1 MTYEILNICGQGLFL
16 KLDGFRLIYCC
27 IALFMWSVSLLFS
40 VEYFAHYNHKVRY
53 YGFLLLTMFA
63 TLGVFL
69 SADLF
74 TMFVFFEVMSLSS
87 YVWVAQEE
95 TEDALK
101 AGVTYL
107 AVAVIGGMVLLMGL
121 FLFYDAAGTLRMDEI
136 YPAVQ
141 SVWKEKSTRI
151 YVSGFLMLVGFGA
164 KAGMFPLHFW
174 LPKAHPVAPAPAS
187 ALLSGILTKCGV
199 FGILI
204 LTAEVFVHDLL
215 WGKVILLLGV
225 ITMVAGAVLAVFSV
239 NLKRTLACS
248 SVSQIG
254 FILVGVGM
262 QCFLGEEN
270 ALAVRGTFLHMVN
283 HSLIKLLLFNV
294 AGVVYMNLHALDLN
308 SIKGFGRK
316 KPFLMGCFLMGALG
330 IGGVP
335 FWNGYV
341 SKTLL
346 HESIVEYIAHLE
358 HLGESAVL
366 FQSVEWLFLFS
377 GGLTVAY
384 MLKLFVCLFI
394 EKHSEKQQAY
404 EEKKA
409 YMSGLSKVVIGAA
422 ALVLPVMGAVPSMT
436 MDKMADAVMSF
447 MRSGHLHHQVHYFT
461 WVNLKGGLISIG
473 IGVLVYTCFI
483 RKVLIRKGSYV
494 DLWPKKLDIEI
505 LFRKLVLGFTVL
517 LGKVSKILDGFLM
530 EWCTTEQLLKLL
542 NDLVKVPDGFL
553 VKWCTTEQVLK
564 ILNGCMKFP
573 ERLPEFFVSKL
584 KQTVY
589 KETTE
594 PPELELVNKLHSQ
607 YDRKVD
613 TLRLIGSSLSFG
625 LLLACVGLILTIV
638 YILIH

>member
-1 MTYEILNICGQGLFL
+1 MTYEIMNLCGQGLFL
-16 KLDGFRLIYCC
+16 KVDGFRLIYCC

-40 VEYFAHYNHKVRY
+40 KEYFAHYSHKVRY

-63 TLGVFL
+63 TFGVFL

-74 TMFVFFEVMSLSS
+74 TMFIFFEVMSLSS

-95 TEDALK
+95 TEEALK

-107 AVAVIGGMVLLMGL
+107 AIAVIGGMVMLMGL
-121 FLFYDAAGTLRMDEI
+121 FLFNSAVGTLRMDEI
-136 YPAVQ
+136 YGAVQ
-141 SVWKEKSTRI
+141 NVWGEKSTQI
-151 YVSGFLMLVGFGA
+151 YVSGFCMLFGFGA

-199 FGILI
+199 FGILV
-204 LTAEVFVHDLL
+204 LTAEVFVHNYI
-215 WGKVILLLGV
+215 WGSVILILGV
-225 ITMVAGAVLAVFSV
+225 LGMFAGAVLAVFSI

-283 HSLIKLLLFNV
+283 HSLIKLLLFNL

-308 SIKGFGRK
+308 TVRGFGRK
-316 KPFLMGCFLMGALG
+316 KPFLMITFLMGALG
-330 IGGVP
+330 IGGFP
-335 FWNGYV
+335 MWNGYV

-346 HESIVEYIAHLE
+346 HESIVEYIHHLQ

-366 FQSVEWLFLFS
+366 FQAVEWIFLFS

-394 EKHSEKQQAY
+394 EKHPTKQDAY
-404 EEKKA
+404 DEKKN
-409 YMSGLSKVVIGAA
+409 YMSLLSKVVLGISAGILPILGAF
-422 ALVLPVMGAVPSMT
+422 PGMT
-436 MDKMADAVMSF
+436 MDKMADAVMNF
-447 MRSGHLHHQVHYFT
+447 MRSGELAHQVHYFT

-473 IGVLVYTCFI
+473 IGVLVYLFVI
-483 RKVLIRKGSYV
+483 RKVFMRKDRYV
-494 DLWPKKLDIEI
+494 DLWPEKLDVEV
-505 LFRKLVLGFTVL
+505 LFTKAVLGFVSLLGAVSKVLDGVL
-517 LGKVSKILDGFLM
+517 LNWLTIENVLKFL
-530 EWCTTEQLLKLL
+530 
-542 NDLVKVPDGFL
+542 NRNAKVPE
-553 VKWCTTEQVLK
+553 K
-564 ILNGCMKFP
+564 
-573 ERLPEFFVSKL
+573 LPEGIIGRLRHLLFD
-584 KQTVY
+584 
-589 KETTE
+589 ETTE
-594 PPELELVNKLHSQ
+594 APEQELVNKLHAQ

-613 TLRLIGSSLSFG
+613 TMRVIGSSLSFG
-625 LLLACVGLILTIV
+625 LLIACVGLIITII
-638 YILIH
+638 YLLIN

>member
-1 MTYEILNICGQGLFL
+1 MVMT
-16 KLDGFRLIYCC
+16 IYCY

-40 VEYFAHYNHKVRY
+40 KEYFAHYSHKARY

-69 SADLF
+69 AKDFF
-74 TMFVFFEVMSLSS
+74 TMFVFFEIMSLSS

-95 TEDALK
+95 TEAALK

-107 AVAVIGGMVLLMGL
+107 AIAVIGGMVMLMGL
-121 FLFYDAAGTLRMDEI
+121 FLLKDALGTLRMDEL
-136 YPAVQ
+136 YQAVRN
-141 SVWKEKSTRI
+141 VWTEKSGQI
-151 YVSGFLMLVGFGA
+151 YLAGFLMLFGFGA

-199 FGILI
+199 LGILV
-204 LTAEVFVHDLL
+204 LTAEVFVHDLT
-215 WGKVILLLGV
+215 WGSVILTLGV
-225 ITMVAGAVLAVFSV
+225 LGMVVGAVLAVFSV

-283 HSLIKLLLFNV
+283 HSLIKLLLFNL
-294 AGVVYMNLHALDLN
+294 AGVVYMNIHALDLN
-308 SIKGFGRK
+308 TVRGFGRR
-316 KPFLMGCFLMGALG
+316 KPFLMVTFLMGALG
-330 IGGVP
+330 IGGMP
-335 FWNGYV
+335 LWNGYV

-346 HESIVEYIAHLE
+346 HESIVEYIAHLTA
-358 HLGESAVL
+358 HGHSALL
-366 FQSVEWLFLFS
+366 FQAIEWIFLFS

-384 MLKLFVCLFI
+384 MLKLFICIFI
-394 EKHSEKQQAY
+394 EKNPEKQEQYDA
-404 EEKKA
+404 KTT
-409 YMSGLSKVVIGAA
+409 YMSVLSKIVLGLAAVI
-422 ALVLPVMGAVPSMT
+422 LPVMGFLPGMT
-436 MDKMADAVMSF
+436 MDKMADAVMDF
-447 MRSGHLHHQVHYFT
+447 MRSGPLHHEVHYFT

-473 IGVLVYTCFI
+473 IGMLVYFFVI
-483 RKVLIRKGSYV
+483 RKVFMKNGKYV
-494 DLWPKKLDIEI
+494 DLWPKKLDLEVIFSKMVWGI
-505 LFRKLVLGFTVL
+505 LSILGFIT
-517 LGKVSKILDGFLM
+517 KIMDGFLS
-530 EWCTTEQLLKLL
+530 EWCTVKNLLKGL
-542 NDLVKVPDGFL
+542 NQL
-553 VKWCTTEQVLK
+553 
-564 ILNGCMKFP
+564 MKLP
-573 ERLPEFFVSKL
+573 ERLPETVVGVL
-584 KQTVY
+584 KRTVY

-594 PPELELVNKLHSQ
+594 RPELELVNKLHAQ

-638 YILIH
+638 YLLMH

>member
-16 KLDGFRLIYCC
+16 KLDGFRFIYCC
-27 IALFMWSVSLLFS
+27 IALFMWSVSILFS
-40 VEYFAHYNHKVRY
+40 VEYFAHYSHKVRY
-53 YGFLLLTMFA
+53 YGFLILTMFA

-74 TMFVFFEVMSLSS
+74 TLFIFFEVMSLSS

-107 AVAVIGGMVLLMGL
+107 TVAVIGGMVLLMGL
-121 FLFYDAAGTLRMDEI
+121 FLFRDAAGTLKIEEI

-141 SVWKEKSTRI
+141 EVWMEKSKTI
-151 YVSGFLMLVGFGA
+151 YLAGFLMLFGFGA

-204 LTAEVFVHDLL
+204 LTAEVFVHDLV

-225 ITMVAGAVLAVFSV
+225 ITMAAGAVLAVFSV

-270 ALAVRGTFLHMVN
+270 ALAVRGTFLHMLN

-346 HESIVEYIAHLE
+346 HESIVEYITHLK
-358 HLGESAVL
+358 HLGESAML
-366 FQSVEWLFLFS
+366 FQVVEWFFLFS

-384 MLKLFVCLFI
+384 MLKLFVCLFL
-394 EKHSEKQQAY
+394 EKHPEKQKIY
-404 EEKKA
+404 DEKKK
-409 YMSGLSKVVIGAA
+409 YMSGLSRAVIAA
-422 ALVLPVMGAVPSMT
+422 AAVILPMLGAVPSMT
-436 MDKMADAVMSF
+436 MDKMADAVMPF
-447 MRSGHLHHQVHYFT
+447 MRSGPLHHQVHYFT
-461 WVNLKGGLISIG
+461 WANLKGGLISIG
-473 IGVLVYTCFI
+473 IGVLVYLCFI
-483 RKVLIRKGSYV
+483 RKVLIRKGTYV
-494 DLWPKKLDIEI
+494 DVWPRKLDIEI
-505 LFRKLVLGFTVL
+505 LFEKMIYGIIEVLG
-517 LGKVSKILDGFLM
+517 GVSKVLDGFLL
-530 EWCTTEQLLKLL
+530 EWCTTEQILK
-542 NDLVKVPDGFL
+542 V
-553 VKWCTTEQVLK
+553 
-564 ILNGCMKFP
+564 LNGIVKIP
-573 ERLPEFFVSKL
+573 EKLPEWLVANL
-584 KQTVY
+584 KKTLY

-594 PPELELVNKLHSQ
+594 PPELELVNKLHAQ

-625 LLLACVGLILTIV
+625 LLLACIGLIITIV

>member
-1 MTYEILNICGQGLFL
+1 MTYEIMNLCGQGLFL
-16 KLDGFRLIYCC
+16 KVDGFRLIYCC

-40 VEYFAHYNHKVRY
+40 KEYFAHYSHKVRY

-63 TLGVFL
+63 TFGVFL

-74 TMFVFFEVMSLSS
+74 TMFIFFEVMSLSS

-95 TEDALK
+95 TEEALK

-107 AVAVIGGMVLLMGL
+107 AIAVIGGMVMLMGL
-121 FLFYDAAGTLRMDEI
+121 FLFNSAVGTLRMDEI
-136 YPAVQ
+136 YGAVQ
-141 SVWKEKSTRI
+141 NVWGEKSTQI
-151 YVSGFLMLVGFGA
+151 YVSGFCMLFGFGA

-199 FGILI
+199 FGILV
-204 LTAEVFVHDLL
+204 LTAEVFVHNYI
-215 WGKVILLLGV
+215 WGSVILILGV
-225 ITMVAGAVLAVFSV
+225 LGMFAGAVLAVFSI

-283 HSLIKLLLFNV
+283 HSLIKLLLFNL

-308 SIKGFGRK
+308 TVRGFGRK
-316 KPFLMGCFLMGALG
+316 KPFLMITFLMGALG
-330 IGGVP
+330 IGGFP
-335 FWNGYV
+335 MWNGYV

-346 HESIVEYIAHLE
+346 HESIVEYIHHLQ

-366 FQSVEWLFLFS
+366 FQAVEWIFLFS

-394 EKHSEKQQAY
+394 EKHPTKQDAY
-404 EEKKA
+404 DEKKN
-409 YMSGLSKVVIGAA
+409 YMSLLSKVVLGISAVILPILGAF
-422 ALVLPVMGAVPSMT
+422 PGMT
-436 MDKMADAVMSF
+436 MDKMADAVMNF
-447 MRSGHLHHQVHYFT
+447 MRSGELVHQVHYFT

-473 IGVLVYTCFI
+473 IGVLVYLFVI
-483 RKVLIRKGSYV
+483 RKVFMRKDRYV
-494 DLWPKKLDIEI
+494 DLWPEKLDVEV
-505 LFRKLVLGFTVL
+505 LFTKAVLGFVSLLGAVSKVLDGVL
-517 LGKVSKILDGFLM
+517 LNWLTIENVLKFL
-530 EWCTTEQLLKLL
+530 
-542 NDLVKVPDGFL
+542 NRNAKVPE
-553 VKWCTTEQVLK
+553 K
-564 ILNGCMKFP
+564 
-573 ERLPEFFVSKL
+573 LPEGIIGRLRHLLFD
-584 KQTVY
+584 
-589 KETTE
+589 ETTE
-594 PPELELVNKLHSQ
+594 APEQELVNKLHAQ

-613 TLRLIGSSLSFG
+613 TMRVIGSSLSFG
-625 LLLACVGLILTIV
+625 LLIACVGLIITII
-638 YILIH
+638 YLLIN

>member
-1 MTYEILNICGQGLFL
+1 MTYEILNLCGQGLIL

-40 VEYFAHYNHKVRY
+40 KEYFAHYSHKARY

-74 TMFVFFEVMSLSS
+74 TMFIFFEVMSLSS

-95 TEDALK
+95 TEEALK

-107 AVAVIGGMVLLMGL
+107 AIAVIGGMVMLMGL
-121 FLFYDAAGTLRMDEI
+121 FLFQNAVGTLRMDEL
-136 YPAVQ
+136 YRAVQ
-141 SVWKEKSTRI
+141 KVWDAKSAQI
-151 YVSGFLMLVGFGA
+151 YIAGFLMLFGFGA

-199 FGILI
+199 FGILV
-204 LTAEVFVHDLL
+204 LTAEVFVHDLV
-215 WGKVILLLGV
+215 WGRVILILGV
-225 ITMVAGAVLAVFSV
+225 LGMVTGAVLAVFSV

-254 FILVGVGM
+254 FILIGIGM

-283 HSLIKLLLFNV
+283 HSLIKLLLFNC
-294 AGVVYMNLHALDLN
+294 AGVVYMNVHALDLN
-308 SIKGFGRK
+308 TVRGFGRK

-330 IGGVP
+330 IGGMP
-335 FWNGYV
+335 LWNGYV

-346 HESIVEYIAHLE
+346 HESIVENIAHLAGQ
-358 HLGESAVL
+358 GESALL
-366 FQSVEWLFLFS
+366 FQAVEWLFLIS

-384 MLKLFVCLFI
+384 MLKLFVCLFL
-394 EKHSEKQQAY
+394 EKNPTKQEQYDA
-404 EEKKA
+404 KTD
-409 YMSGLSKVVIGAA
+409 YMSLLSKAVIGLAA
-422 ALVLPVMGAVPSMT
+422 AVLPLLGFFPGLT
-436 MDKMADAVMSF
+436 MDQLADAVMGF
-447 MRSGHLHHQVHYFT
+447 MRSGPLHHEVHYFT
-461 WVNLKGGLISIG
+461 WTNLKGGLISIG
-473 IGVLVYTCFI
+473 IGIVVYSFVI
-483 RKVLIRKGSYV
+483 RKIFMKNGKYV
-494 DLWPKKLDIEI
+494 ELWPKWLDVEI
-505 LFRKLVLGFTVL
+505 IFTKAVWGVIAVLGAAC
-517 LGKVSKILDGFLM
+517 KVLDGFLL
-530 EWCTTEQLLKLL
+530 EWCTVGSLLKLL
-542 NDLVKVPDGFL
+542 GGL
-553 VKWCTTEQVLK
+553 
-564 ILNGCMKFP
+564 MKLP
-573 ERLPEFFVSKL
+573 ERLPEAVVGLL
-584 KQTVY
+584 KRTVF

-594 PPELELVNKLHSQ
+594 PPELELVNKLHAQ

-625 LLLACVGLILTIV
+625 LLLACIGLIMTIF
-638 YILIH
+638 YLLMH

>member
-40 VEYFAHYNHKVRY
+40 VEYFAHYSHKVRY

-95 TEDALK
+95 TKEALK
-101 AGVTYL
+101 VGVTYL
-107 AVAVIGGMVLLMGL
+107 AVAVIGGMALLMGL
-121 FLFYDAAGTLRMDEI
+121 FLFQDAVGTLKMDEI
-136 YPAVQ
+136 HPAVQ
-141 SVWKEKSTRI
+141 TVWGEKSTRI
-151 YVSGFLMLVGFGA
+151 YVAGFLMLIGFGA

-204 LTAEVFVHDLL
+204 LTAEVFVHDLV
-215 WGKVILLLGV
+215 WGSVILVLGV
-225 ITMVAGAVLAVFSV
+225 IGMMAGAVLAVFSV

-262 QCFLGEEN
+262 QCYLGEEN

-283 HSLIKLLLFNV
+283 HSLIKLLLFNA

-308 SIKGFGRK
+308 TIKGFGRK

-335 FWNGYV
+335 LWNGYV

-346 HESIVEYIAHLE
+346 HEAIVEYIAHLK
-358 HLGESAVL
+358 HLGESPIF
-366 FQSVEWLFLFS
+366 FQATEWLFLFS

-394 EKHSEKQQAY
+394 EQNSEKQKDY
-404 EEKKA
+404 DEKKH
-409 YMSGLSKVVIGAA
+409 YMSGLSKSVIGVAA
-422 ALVLPVMGAVPSMT
+422 VVLPILGAVPGMS
-436 MDKMADAVMSF
+436 MDKMADAVMPF

-473 IGVLVYTCFI
+473 IGILVYTCFI
-483 RKVLIRKGSYV
+483 RKVLIRQGNYV
-494 DLWPKKLDIEI
+494 DLWPKKLDIELI
-505 LFRKLVLGFTVL
+505 FSKMIYGFAAV
-517 LGKVSKILDGFLM
+517 LGKVAKVLDGFLL
-530 EWCTTEQLLKLL
+530 EWCTTEQLLK
-542 NDLVKVPDGFL
+542 
-553 VKWCTTEQVLK
+553 
-564 ILNGCMKFP
+564 ILNGLTQVLNGFLLEWCTIETLLKGLNKLMKVP
-573 ERLPEFFVSKL
+573 ERLTEWFVEKL
-584 KQTVY
+584 KITIY
-589 KETTE
+589 RETTE
-594 PPELELVNKLHSQ
+594 PPELEMVNKLHEQ

-625 LLLACVGLILTIV
+625 LLLACVGLIMTII

>member
-1 MTYEILNICGQGLFL
+1 MTYEIANLCGQGLYL

-27 IALFMWSVSLLFS
+27 IALFMWSVSILFS
-40 VEYFAHYNHKVRY
+40 KEYFAHYNHKVRY
-53 YGFLLLTMFA
+53 YVFLLITMFA

-74 TMFVFFEVMSLSS
+74 TLFLFFEVMSLSS

-95 TEDALK
+95 TEAALR

-107 AVAVIGGMVLLMGL
+107 AVAVIGGMVMLMGL
-121 FLFYDAAGTLRMDEI
+121 FMMNNILGTLRTDEL

-141 SVWKEKSTRI
+141 SVWGEKSKQI
-151 YVSGFLMLVGFGA
+151 YTAGFLMLFGFGA

-204 LTAEVFVHDLL
+204 LTAEVFAHDLT
-215 WGKVILLLGV
+215 WGSAILGLGV
-225 ITMVAGAVLAVFSV
+225 LGMAVGAVLAVFSV

-254 FILVGVGM
+254 FILIGVGM

-283 HSLIKLLLFNV
+283 HSLIKLLLFNL
-294 AGVVYMNLHALDLN
+294 AGVVYMNLHALDFN
-308 SIKGFGRK
+308 TIRGFGRR
-316 KPFLMGCFLMGALG
+316 KPFLMICFLMGALG
-330 IGGVP
+330 IGGMP
-335 FWNGYV
+335 LGNGYV

-346 HESIVEYIAHLE
+346 HESIVEYIAHLTA
-358 HLGESAVL
+358 HGHSAVL
-366 FQSVEWLFLFS
+366 FQMIEWTFLIS

-394 EKHSEKQQAY
+394 EKNPKFQEQY
-404 EEKKA
+404 DGNTT
-409 YMSGLSKVVIGAA
+409 YMSVLSKIVIGSAA
-422 ALVLPVMGAVPSMT
+422 VILPVLGVLPGLT
-436 MDKMADAVMSF
+436 MDKMADAVMGF
-447 MRSGHLHHQVHYFT
+447 MRSGPLHHEVHYFT
-461 WVNLKGGLISIG
+461 WINLKGGLLSIG
-473 IGVLVYTCFI
+473 IGIVVYFFLIRRLFI
-483 RKVLIRKGSYV
+483 RNGEYM
-494 DLWPKKLDIEI
+494 DLWSKWLDVET
-505 LFRKLVLGFTVL
+505 FFAKLVWALIKMFGL
-517 LGKVSKILDGFLM
+517 LSKILDGFLS
-530 EWCTTEQLLKLL
+530 EWCTVETM
-542 NDLVKVPDGFL
+542 
-553 VKWCTTEQVLK
+553 LK
-564 ILNGCMKFP
+564 ILNELVKLP
-573 ERLPEFFVSKL
+573 ERLPEAVVSFL
-584 KQTVY
+584 KRTIY

-594 PPELELVNKLHSQ
+594 RQELEFTNKLHAQ

-625 LLLACVGLILTIV
+625 LLLACVGLILTII
-638 YILIH
+638 YLLIH

>member
-1 MTYEILNICGQGLFL
+1 MTYEIMNLCGQGLFL
-16 KLDGFRLIYCC
+16 KVDGFRLIYCC

-40 VEYFAHYNHKVRY
+40 KEYFAHYSHKVRY

-63 TLGVFL
+63 TFGVFL

-74 TMFVFFEVMSLSS
+74 TMFIFFEVMSLSS

-95 TEDALK
+95 TEEALK

-107 AVAVIGGMVLLMGL
+107 AIAVIGGMVMLMGL
-121 FLFYDAAGTLRMDEI
+121 FLFNSAVGTLRMDEI
-136 YPAVQ
+136 YGAVQ
-141 SVWKEKSTRI
+141 NVWGEKSTQI
-151 YVSGFLMLVGFGA
+151 YVSGFCMLFGFGA

-199 FGILI
+199 FGILV
-204 LTAEVFVHDLL
+204 LTAEVFVHNYI
-215 WGKVILLLGV
+215 WGSVILILGV
-225 ITMVAGAVLAVFSV
+225 LGMFAGAVLAVFSI

-283 HSLIKLLLFNV
+283 HSLIKLLLFNL

-308 SIKGFGRK
+308 TVRGFGRK
-316 KPFLMGCFLMGALG
+316 KPFLMITFLMGALG
-330 IGGVP
+330 IGGFP
-335 FWNGYV
+335 MWNGYV

-346 HESIVEYIAHLE
+346 HESIVEYIHHLQ

-366 FQSVEWLFLFS
+366 FQAVEWIFLFS

-394 EKHSEKQQAY
+394 EKHPTKQDAY
-404 EEKKA
+404 DEKKN
-409 YMSGLSKVVIGAA
+409 YMSLLSKVVLGISAVILPILGAF
-422 ALVLPVMGAVPSMT
+422 PGMT
-436 MDKMADAVMSF
+436 MDKMADAVMNF
-447 MRSGHLHHQVHYFT
+447 MRSGELAHQVHYFT

-473 IGVLVYTCFI
+473 IGVLVYLFVI
-483 RKVLIRKGSYV
+483 RKVFMRKDRYV
-494 DLWPKKLDIEI
+494 DLWPEKLDVEV
-505 LFRKLVLGFTVL
+505 LFTKTVLGFVFLLGAVAKVLDGVL
-517 LGKVSKILDGFLM
+517 LNWLTIENVLKFL
-530 EWCTTEQLLKLL
+530 
-542 NDLVKVPDGFL
+542 NRNAKVPE
-553 VKWCTTEQVLK
+553 K
-564 ILNGCMKFP
+564 
-573 ERLPEFFVSKL
+573 LPEGIIGRLRHLLFD
-584 KQTVY
+584 
-589 KETTE
+589 ETTE
-594 PPELELVNKLHSQ
+594 APEQELVNKLHAQ

-613 TLRLIGSSLSFG
+613 TMRVIGSSLSFG
-625 LLLACVGLILTIV
+625 LLIACVGLIITII
-638 YILIH
+638 YLLIN